1 VPPRAFLSPE
11 EMFPA
16 GRIKLRVWRLRLA
29 SGLRVRIVET
39 GEDAAPPVVFIPGWG
54 CSTYIFRET
63 LTAVAFAG
71 FRVIAVELKGH
82 GLSDKPSSPDEYT
95 TDAMCR
101 HLSEIIDAL
110 DAGPVHLVGHSMG
123 AAIAAHTAAI
133 APDKVISLVLVAPVG
148 FAGVPGMSVLR
159 TVTPN
164 SSLAMIRRLTT
175 HGMVRRLLGFV
186 YGRRRRANERD
197 VEEFRAPVQFL
208 AFVRAMRHLLHRFEW
223 RSAFPS
229 LSIPWITLL
238 GSEDFLSPVADAH
251 LFRGPGSAMAVT
263 VIKGAGHVIF
273 DEAPELV
280 NPALTLFLTGR
291 R

>member
-1 VPPRAFLSPE
+1 MPPRAFLSPE

-16 GRIKLRVWRLRLA
+16 GRIKLRTWRLRLA

-39 GEDAAPPVVFIPGWG
+39 GDEAAAPVLFVPGWG

-71 FRVIAVELKGH
+71 FRVIAAELKGH
-82 GLSDKPSSPDEYT
+82 GLSDKPTASDEYT

-101 HLSEIIDAL
+101 HLSEIVDAL

-133 APDKVISLVLVAPVG
+133 APEKIISLVLVSPVG

-164 SSLAMIRRLTT
+164 ASLAMIRRVTT
-175 HGMVRRLLGFV
+175 HGMIRRLLGFV
-186 YGRRRRANERD
+186 YGRRRRANDRD
-197 VEEFRAPVQFL
+197 VEEFRAPVQF
-208 AFVRAMRHLLHRFEW
+208 
-223 RSAFPS
+223 
-229 LSIPWITLL
+229 
-238 GSEDFLSPVADAH
+238 
-251 LFRGPGSAMAVT
+251 
-263 VIKGAGHVIF
+263 
-273 DEAPELV
+273 
-280 NPALTLFLTGR
+280 
-291 R
+291 